1 MHVSA
6 MGNQADCIEVQ
17 EMLTPIKRGVANNHV
32 YYLGDDTALCLDLG
46 SLLNQKGL
54 TLRIFAAPDALA
66 AATAQ
71 TAPVVLILE
80 MGKIPTGTTI
90 EPFLNG
96 LLANAAQRPELLCI
110 AVQEAIETR
119 LQAMRAGAQ
128 GVYLAPVSAGDLAQR
143 VIQLS
148 GIGDTGRYRVLVVE
162 DDPAQ
167 AKYVAL
173 LLSNAN
179 IESRVVG
186 EPLKVLDAIR
196 SFRPDLVLMDLYMP
210 DANGDELTAIIRDQ
224 DEFLD
229 LPIIFLSAE
238 LDLDRQM
245 DALRVGGDSF
255 LAKPIQRKLL
265 IDSIEHRIRM
275 ARWLRERRLAVSRRD
290 AAAGLLQTDQFMRH
304 LDRCV
309 RSSGTPGE
317 VGLLLIEIDSPQE
330 TLDRLGF
337 DGTDRL
343 SRRLEIELSNRMTPE
358 ECATRLGDFSY
369 ALLAKRDDARA
380 LVDLAERLRD
390 LLADSGSTG
399 HTGAPA
405 EAAEHQTTVSI
416 GIGRFAPA
424 ADDALT
430 MLSRGQKAA
439 MAARAAGGN
448 RVQFWEPAVTP
459 GQPAQADA
467 QIRTLLEG
475 AIARQGLML
484 LFQPI
489 LSLGQD
495 AGELYEVQLRLRA
508 PDGEHIPPH
517 DFLPVAER
525 TGLMPA
531 IDRWVMQHAMDVMD
545 VQRVAHPRL
554 RLLVPQT
561 LTAVAAPQW
570 LQWFRDQIVQ
580 RNLIRLRPLLVLRM
594 GEILRDLNTAK
605 PLMANLRQYG
615 VQVCITDCSGSP
627 AERQILA
634 EVAVALVKLST
645 HTLTNSEQ
653 GVLAG
658 IVRDL
663 RDLGSAVIA
672 AGIEDP
678 ETIARVWNSRP
689 DFLQG
694 NYLQLPS
701 AELSYD
707 FAKAE
712 YLA

>member
-1 MHVSA
+1 
-6 MGNQADCIEVQ
+6 
-17 EMLTPIKRGVANNHV
+17 
-32 YYLGDDTALCLDLG
+32 
-46 SLLNQKGL
+46 
-54 TLRIFAAPDALA
+54 
-66 AATAQ
+66 
-71 TAPVVLILE
+71 
-80 MGKIPTGTTI
+80 
-90 EPFLNG
+90 
-96 LLANAAQRPELLCI
+96 
-110 AVQEAIETR
+110 
-119 LQAMRAGAQ
+119 
-128 GVYLAPVSAGDLAQR
+128 
-143 VIQLS
+143 
-148 GIGDTGRYRVLVVE
+148 
-162 DDPAQ
+162 
-167 AKYVAL
+167 
-173 LLSNAN
+173 
-179 IESRVVG
+179 
-186 EPLKVLDAIR
+186 
-196 SFRPDLVLMDLYMP
+196 
-210 DANGDELTAIIRDQ
+210 
-224 DEFLD
+224 
-229 LPIIFLSAE
+229 
-238 LDLDRQM
+238 M

-255 LAKPIQRKLL
+255 LAKPVQRKLL
-265 IDSIEHRIRM
+265 VDSIDHRIRM

-290 AAAGLLQTDQFMRH
+290 AAAGLLQTDHFMRH

-309 RSSGTPGE
+309 RASKTPGE
-317 VGLLLIEIDSPQE
+317 VGLLLIEIDSPQA

-343 SRRLEIELSNRMTPE
+343 SRRLEVELSNRMTPE

-369 ALLAKRDDARA
+369 ALLAKRDDTRA
-380 LVDLAERLRD
+380 LLDLAERLRH
-390 LLADSGSTG
+390 LLADTGSADRTG
-399 HTGAPA
+399 SPA
-405 EAAEHQTTVSI
+405 EATEYKTTVSI

-424 ADDALT
+424 ANDALT

-439 MAARAAGGN
+439 MAAQAAGGN

-467 QIRTLLEG
+467 QIRTLIEG
-475 AIARQGLML
+475 AIGRQGLML

-525 TGLMPA
+525 TGLMPT

-554 RLLVPQT
+554 RLLVHQT

-580 RNLIRLRPLLVLRM
+580 RNLIRLRPLLALRM
-594 GEILRDLNTAK
+594 GEILGDLDTAR
-605 PLMANLRQYG
+605 PLMANLRNYG
-615 VQVCITDCSGSP
+615 VQVCIADYSGSP

-634 EVAVALVKLST
+634 EFAVSLVKLAT

-658 IVRDL
+658 IIRDL
-663 RDLGSAVIA
+663 HDLGSAVIA

-678 ETIARVWNSRP
+678 DTIARVWNCRP

-701 AELSYD
+701 TELNYD

>member
-6 MGNQADCIEVQ
+6 LGNQADCIEVH
-17 EMLTPIKRGVANNHV
+17 EMLTPMTHRIPNNHV
-32 YYLGDDTALCLDLG
+32 YYLGDDTALCLDLA

-71 TAPVVLILE
+71 TAPAVLILE
-80 MGKIPTGTTI
+80 MDKVPTVTTL

-96 LLANAAQRPELLCI
+96 LLANAEQRPELLCI
-110 AVQEAIETR
+110 AAREAIETR

-128 GVYLAPVSAGDLAQR
+128 GVYLAPVAAGDLAQR
-143 VIQLS
+143 VLQLS
-148 GIGDTGRYRVLVVE
+148 GIGDAGRYRVLVVE

-173 LLSNAN
+173 LLTNAN
-179 IESRVVG
+179 IESQVIG

-229 LPIIFLSAE
+229 LPIIFLSSE

-290 AAAGLLQTDQFMRH
+290 AAAGLLQPDQFMRH

-309 RSSGTPGE
+309 RSCGPTGE
-317 VGLLLIEIDSPQE
+317 GGLMLIEIDSPQE

-343 SRRLEIELSNRMTPE
+343 SRRLELELSNRMTPE

-380 LVDLAERLRD
+380 LVDLAERLRH
-390 LLADSGSTG
+390 LLADSGSAGRTG
-399 HTGAPA
+399 SSA
-405 EAAEHQTTVSI
+405 EDQTTVSI

-495 AGELYEVQLRLRA
+495 AGEIYEVQLRLRA

-554 RLLVPQT
+554 RLLVHQT

-570 LQWFRDQIVQ
+570 LEWFRDQIVQ
-580 RNLIRLRPLLVLRM
+580 RNLIRLRPLLALRM
-594 GEILRDLNTAK
+594 SEIVRDLDKAR
-605 PLMANLRQYG
+605 PLMANLRKYG
-615 VQVCITDCSGSP
+615 VQVCIADCSGSP
-627 AERQILA
+627 AERAILA
-634 EVAVALVKLST
+634 EFAVSLIKLST

-653 GVLAG
+653 GVLAR

-678 ETIARVWNSRP
+678 ETIARVWNCRP